1 MVTIRVRKDSRRRLS
16 SFLATG
22 HAGWAQSG
30 SDVVCAAV
38 STILQTAWL
47 GLSEVAGVTVEGSRR
62 SSRLEL
68 HWPEE
73 MRSRAVVRA
82 IVETAAHALEAL
94 AVQYPDNIRLVPEAE
109 PPSK

>member
-1 MVTIRVRKDSRRRLS
+1 MVTIRIRKDSRRRLS

-47 GLSEVAGVTVEGSRR
+47 GLSEVAKVPIEGSRR

-68 HWPEE
+68 RWPEAS
-73 MRSRAVVRA
+73 RSRPSVRA
-82 IVETAAHALEAL
+82 IVATAAHALDAL
-94 AVQYPDNIRLVPEAE
+94 AVQYPGSIRILPEAE
-109 PPSK
+109 PSSN